1 MNVTSQSA
9 SLIDLAKLYLR
20 HRQLTWEMIKRDI
33 TDRYAGQIF
42 GSSWAIGHPLILMAI
57 YTFVFTFIFSSR
69 MGSQADFPLDYTTY
83 LLSGLIPWMSFQE
96 AMNRGTT
103 AILSNANLVKQVV
116 FPLEILPVK
125 GIFSSLLTQ
134 GVATLFLMTY
144 VMLRYGHL
152 PWTYSLL
159 PLLICLQFFAM
170 TGVCYILAAV
180 GSYFR
185 DLKDIVQVFCIAC
198 LYGIPVFYLPNWVPG
213 WFKPIFYLNPFSYM
227 VWCFQDACYF
237 GRFEHPFAWP
247 IFISLSFLTLFYG
260 NRIFRNLKTYFGS
273 IL

>member
-1 MNVTSQSA
+1 MSVNSQTA
-9 SLIDLAKLYLR
+9 SLVDLAKLYLR

-42 GSSWAIGHPLILMAI
+42 GSTWAIGHPFILMAI

-96 AMNRGTT
+96 SMTRGTT

-144 VMLRYGHL
+144 VVVIYGRL

-159 PLLICLQFFAM
+159 PLLILFQFLAM
-170 TGVCYILAAV
+170 TGVCYILSSV
-180 GSYFR
+180 GPYFR
-185 DLKDIVQVFCIAC
+185 DLKDIVQVICIAC
-198 LYGIPVFYLPNWVPG
+198 LYGMPVFYLPNWVPG

-227 VWCFQDACYF
+227 VWCFQDVCYF

-247 IFISLSFLTLFYG
+247 IFFSLSILSLVFG
-260 NRIFRNLKTYFGS
+260 NRVFGKLKTMFGN

>member
-1 MNVTSQSA
+1 MSVQSQSA
-9 SLIDLAKLYLR
+9 GILDLARLYLR

-33 TDRYAGQIF
+33 SDRYAGQIF
-42 GSSWAIGHPLILMAI
+42 GSTWAIGHPLILMAI

-69 MGSQADFPLDYTTY
+69 MGSPEDFPLDYTTY

-96 AMNRGTT
+96 SMNRGAT
-103 AILSNANLVKQVV
+103 AILANANLVKQVV

-134 GVATLFLMTY
+134 GVATLFLMCY
-144 VMLRYGHL
+144 VAIRYGHL

-159 PLLICLQFFAM
+159 PLLIFFQFLAM
-170 TGVCYILAAV
+170 AGVCYVLAAV

-185 DLKDIVQVFCIAC
+185 DLKDVVQVFSIAC

-237 GRFEHPFAWP
+237 GRFEHPWAWP
-247 IFISLSFLTLFYG
+247 IFIALSLLSLVFG
-260 NRIFRNLKTYFGS
+260 NRVFRKLKTMFGN